1 MSEAY
6 ENEIRYPDA
15 AFVEIITSE
24 LVPILFSSYEGGS
37 PDFQYLGGDQ
47 GRGQLESA
55 LARPKPVFGVDRYP
69 SLAGKAA
76 TLIWGITK
84 NHPFNDGNK
93 RAALT
98 TGFSFLFINRYAV
111 LADQDDSVRMCLG
124 IADDSIGY
132 SEEYVSEWIDDR
144 VLPFRTILDESPNDE
159 LRHRISQLSLDKW
172 ASWLSF
178 YTSLV
183 SIINGEKL
191 STRASL
197 DA

>member
-1 MSEAY
+1 MSETH
-6 ENEIRYPDA
+6 ENEIWYPDA
-15 AFVEIITSE
+15 EFVEMITTE
-24 LVPILFSSYEGGS
+24 LVPILFRSYEGGT

-55 LARPKPVFGVDRYP
+55 LARPKPVFGMDRYP
-69 SLAGKAA
+69 SLAEKAA

-98 TGFSFLFINRYAV
+98 TGFSFLFINRYVV
-111 LADQDDSVRMCLG
+111 LADQDESVQMCLG

-132 SEEYVSEWIDDR
+132 SEEYVSTWIDER

-159 LRHRISQLSLDKW
+159 LRRKLSHLSPNKLT
-172 ASWLSF
+172 SWLSF
-178 YTSLV
+178 YKIFV
-183 SIINGEKL
+183 ASIINGE
-191 STRASL
+191 T
-197 DA
+197 